1 MTETEHRV
9 EQARRPGDRASE
21 YLTPGA
27 RAAATGA
34 WYAGISAVFVGILLI
49 SNVVAV
55 KPIAFGAIPLGGLSL
70 SLGGADVDA
79 LPLVFDGGVFLFPLA
94 YILGDVLA
102 EVYGLRAT
110 RRTIFIAFALAAL
123 ASLTILA
130 VQLSPP
136 ADGWENQE
144 AFAAVLGFVPRI
156 VIASLAGFLA
166 GQLLNAW
173 VMDLMHR
180 RSAGRFLRSRLIVST
195 LVGELADT
203 LLFCTIAFAGVIT
216 GIDFVMYVLLGYL
229 VKCLAEV
236 VLLPVTTRVIRA
248 VRRAEHRA
256 AAARRDADSA
266 SAEAA

>member
-1 MTETEHRV
+1 MNETSVDERMS
-9 EQARRPGDRASE
+9 EQANGSPGGEADPRPSK

-27 RAAATGA
+27 RAAAAGSR
-34 WYAGISAVFVGILLI
+34 YALISAVFVGILLI

-55 KPIAFGAIPLGGLSL
+55 KPIAFGAIPFG
-70 SLGGADVDA
+70 DFA

-102 EVYGLRAT
+102 EVYGLKASRRAILT
-110 RRTIFIAFALAAL
+110 AFGLAAL

-130 VQLSPP
+130 AQVSPP
-136 ADGWENQE
+136 ANGWENQE

-156 VIASLAGFLA
+156 VAASLTGFLA

-180 RSAGRFLRSRLIVST
+180 RNAGRFLRTRLIVST

-216 GIDFVMYVLLGYL
+216 GIDFVMYVVLGYV
-229 VKCLAEV
+229 VKVLAEV

-248 VRRAEHRA
+248 VRAAEVRA
-256 AAARRDADSA
+256 AA
-266 SAEAA
+266 